1 MCRVPTGYETTGSEG
16 LESRSVSAEL
26 MLMDISAQAALV
38 RGGEVSALELVEAAI
53 ARLEGAR
60 ELNVLVHEQFEAA
73 RAAAAAPNSSG
84 PLAGVP
90 FLLKD
95 LGQPQAG
102 LHGVA
107 CIARSRRFGDG
118 LDGRALRGCGA
129 DHLRADEHS

>member
-1 MCRVPTGYETTGSEG
+1 VFAVPT
-16 LESRSVSAEL
+16 EL
-26 MLMDISAQAALV
+26 MSMDVTEQAALV
-38 RGGEVSALELVEAAI
+38 RSGAVSAVELVESAI

-73 RAAAAAPNSSG
+73 RAAAAAPGLDG

-102 LHGVA
+102 VPEYLGSLWAHQH
-107 CIARSRRFGDG
+107 R
-118 LDGRALRGCGA
+118 
-129 DHLRADEHS
+129 